1 MAVFD
6 KIQNIMDKTIAPVA
20 SKVADSK
27 MLDAL
32 MGGMMCTLPMTLGVS
47 VIAIL
52 INFPIPGFSD
62 WVVSSG
68 LMATGNSILTVTM
81 NMMGIYISFFIG
93 LRWGKV
99 CGLSGYTGG
108 IVSGAVFLAFM
119 PQQSFED
126 IPMASFINTSYMG
139 SNGIFVAILLGLIVP
154 KVTAIL
160 MSKLEIKLPDMVPPM
175 VADSLSPMFAA
186 IVLFTAVWFAK
197 WGLSFTPWGNL
208 FDMINTLIGTPVTMV
223 GASPLAY
230 IIVCSL
236 QSIFWF
242 FGVHPNVMLNFYAPV
257 IMACSAAN
265 TEAIIAGEA
274 LPYGAWAVVA
284 LGTAIGGQ
292 ANALGISISLLFT
305 KSERFKAIRGIAL
318 VPSLFNISEPLMFG
332 LPVVLNPTYFIPFV
346 LNIPVCAIVVQALY
360 ALGLGAAF
368 NPTIQLPW
376 VLPQPVIAFMQ
387 GGIGCLVISVAVLAV
402 SVLMYTPF
410 TLMADRQALREEQA
424 SPLWLIARRC
434 ERSRP
439 LSRNRPHRDFHIH
452 TIIFHEV
459 GSVG

>member
-223 GASPLAY
+223 GASPWAY

-424 SPLWLIARRC
+424 ALEESAA
-434 ERSRP
+434 
-439 LSRNRPHRDFHIH
+439 
-452 TIIFHEV
+452 
-459 GSVG
+459 

>member
-292 ANALGISISLLFT
+292 ANALGISISLFFT

-332 LPVVLNPTYFIPFV
+332 LPVVLNPMYFIPFV

-424 SPLWLIARRC
+424 ALEESAA
-434 ERSRP
+434 
-439 LSRNRPHRDFHIH
+439 
-452 TIIFHEV
+452 
-459 GSVG
+459 

>member
-108 IVSGAVFLAFM
+108 IATGAVFLAFM

-424 SPLWLIARRC
+424 ALEESAA
-434 ERSRP
+434 
-439 LSRNRPHRDFHIH
+439 
-452 TIIFHEV
+452 
-459 GSVG
+459 

>member
-139 SNGIFVAILLGLIVP
+139 SNGVFVAILLGLIVP

-410 TLMADRQALREEQA
+410 TLMADRRALREEQA
-424 SPLWLIARRC
+424 ALEESAA
-434 ERSRP
+434 
-439 LSRNRPHRDFHIH
+439 
-452 TIIFHEV
+452 
-459 GSVG
+459 

>member
-257 IMACSAAN
+257 IRACSAAN

-332 LPVVLNPTYFIPFV
+332 LPVVLNPMYFIPFV

-424 SPLWLIARRC
+424 ALEESAA
-434 ERSRP
+434 
-439 LSRNRPHRDFHIH
+439 
-452 TIIFHEV
+452 
-459 GSVG
+459 

>member
-305 KSERFKAIRGIAL
+305 KSERFKAIRGIVL

-424 SPLWLIARRC
+424 ALEESAA
-434 ERSRP
+434 
-439 LSRNRPHRDFHIH
+439 
-452 TIIFHEV
+452 
-459 GSVG
+459 

>member
-139 SNGIFVAILLGLIVP
+139 SNGVFVAILLGLIVP

-186 IVLFTAVWFAK
+186 IALFTAVWFAK

-424 SPLWLIARRC
+424 ALEESAA
-434 ERSRP
+434 
-439 LSRNRPHRDFHIH
+439 
-452 TIIFHEV
+452 
-459 GSVG
+459 

>member
-410 TLMADRQALREEQA
+410 TLMADRQALREERA
-424 SPLWLIARRC
+424 ALEESAA
-434 ERSRP
+434 
-439 LSRNRPHRDFHIH
+439 
-452 TIIFHEV
+452 
-459 GSVG
+459 

>member
-265 TEAIIAGEA
+265 TEAIIAGQA

-424 SPLWLIARRC
+424 ALEESAA
-434 ERSRP
+434 
-439 LSRNRPHRDFHIH
+439 
-452 TIIFHEV
+452 
-459 GSVG
+459 

>member
-360 ALGLGAAF
+360 ALGLGASF

-424 SPLWLIARRC
+424 ALEESAA
-434 ERSRP
+434 
-439 LSRNRPHRDFHIH
+439 
-452 TIIFHEV
+452 
-459 GSVG
+459 

>member
-274 LPYGAWAVVA
+274 LPYGAWAFVA

-360 ALGLGAAF
+360 ALGLGTAF

-424 SPLWLIARRC
+424 ALEESAA
-434 ERSRP
+434 
-439 LSRNRPHRDFHIH
+439 
-452 TIIFHEV
+452 
-459 GSVG
+459 

>member
-186 IVLFTAVWFAK
+186 IVLFTAVRFAK

-424 SPLWLIARRC
+424 ALEESAA
-434 ERSRP
+434 
-439 LSRNRPHRDFHIH
+439 
-452 TIIFHEV
+452 
-459 GSVG
+459 

>member
-318 VPSLFNISEPLMFG
+318 VPSLFNISEPLIFG

-424 SPLWLIARRC
+424 ALEESAA
-434 ERSRP
+434 
-439 LSRNRPHRDFHIH
+439 
-452 TIIFHEV
+452 
-459 GSVG
+459 

>member
-81 NMMGIYISFFIG
+81 NMIGIYISFFIG

-387 GGIGCLVISVAVLAV
+387 GGIGCLVISVAVLVV

-424 SPLWLIARRC
+424 ALEESAA
-434 ERSRP
+434 
-439 LSRNRPHRDFHIH
+439 
-452 TIIFHEV
+452 
-459 GSVG
+459 

>member
-360 ALGLGAAF
+360 VLGLGAAF

-376 VLPQPVIAFMQ
+376 VLPQPAIAFMQ

-424 SPLWLIARRC
+424 ALEESAA
-434 ERSRP
+434 
-439 LSRNRPHRDFHIH
+439 
-452 TIIFHEV
+452 
-459 GSVG
+459 

>member
-20 SKVADSK
+20 SRVADSK

-284 LGTAIGGQ
+284 LGTAVGGQ

-424 SPLWLIARRC
+424 ALEESAA
-434 ERSRP
+434 
-439 LSRNRPHRDFHIH
+439 
-452 TIIFHEV
+452 
-459 GSVG
+459 

>member
-410 TLMADRQALREEQA
+410 TLMPDRQALREEQA
-424 SPLWLIARRC
+424 ALEESAA
-434 ERSRP
+434 
-439 LSRNRPHRDFHIH
+439 
-452 TIIFHEV
+452 
-459 GSVG
+459 

>member
-208 FDMINTLIGTPVTMV
+208 FDMITTLIGPPVTMV

-424 SPLWLIARRC
+424 ALEESAA
-434 ERSRP
+434 
-439 LSRNRPHRDFHIH
+439 
-452 TIIFHEV
+452 
-459 GSVG
+459 

>member
-360 ALGLGAAF
+360 AFGLGAAF

-424 SPLWLIARRC
+424 ALEESAA
-434 ERSRP
+434 
-439 LSRNRPHRDFHIH
+439 
-452 TIIFHEV
+452 
-459 GSVG
+459 

>member
-1 MAVFD
+1 MRYLEGKMPHTGNDRVHCNDWSGNMAVFD

-332 LPVVLNPTYFIPFV
+332 LPVVLNPMYFIPFV

-424 SPLWLIARRC
+424 ALEESAA
-434 ERSRP
+434 
-439 LSRNRPHRDFHIH
+439 
-452 TIIFHEV
+452 
-459 GSVG
+459 

>member
-1 MAVFD
+1 MTVFD

-139 SNGIFVAILLGLIVP
+139 SNGVFVAILLGLIVP

-265 TEAIIAGEA
+265 TEAIIAGAA

-424 SPLWLIARRC
+424 ALEESAA
-434 ERSRP
+434 
-439 LSRNRPHRDFHIH
+439 
-452 TIIFHEV
+452 
-459 GSVG
+459 

>member
-154 KVTAIL
+154 KVTAIV
-160 MSKLEIKLPDMVPPM
+160 MSKREIKLPDMVPPM

-332 LPVVLNPTYFIPFV
+332 LPVVLNPMYFIPFV

-424 SPLWLIARRC
+424 ALEESAA
-434 ERSRP
+434 
-439 LSRNRPHRDFHIH
+439 
-452 TIIFHEV
+452 
-459 GSVG
+459 

>member
-424 SPLWLIARRC
+424 VLEESAA
-434 ERSRP
+434 
-439 LSRNRPHRDFHIH
+439 
-452 TIIFHEV
+452 
-459 GSVG
+459 

>member
-108 IVSGAVFLAFM
+108 IVSSAVFLAFM

-387 GGIGCLVISVAVLAV
+387 GGIGCLVISVAVLVV

-424 SPLWLIARRC
+424 ALEESAA
-434 ERSRP
+434 
-439 LSRNRPHRDFHIH
+439 
-452 TIIFHEV
+452 
-459 GSVG
+459 

>member
-346 LNIPVCAIVVQALY
+346 LNIPVCAIVVKALY

-424 SPLWLIARRC
+424 ALEESAA
-434 ERSRP
+434 
-439 LSRNRPHRDFHIH
+439 
-452 TIIFHEV
+452 
-459 GSVG
+459 

>member
-332 LPVVLNPTYFIPFV
+332 LPVVLNPTCFIPFV

-424 SPLWLIARRC
+424 ALEESAA
-434 ERSRP
+434 
-439 LSRNRPHRDFHIH
+439 
-452 TIIFHEV
+452 
-459 GSVG
+459 

>member
-376 VLPQPVIAFMQ
+376 VPPQPVIAFMQ

-424 SPLWLIARRC
+424 ALEESAA
-434 ERSRP
+434 
-439 LSRNRPHRDFHIH
+439 
-452 TIIFHEV
+452 
-459 GSVG
+459 

>member
-360 ALGLGAAF
+360 SLGLGAAF

-387 GGIGCLVISVAVLAV
+387 GGIGCLVISVAVLVV

-424 SPLWLIARRC
+424 ALEESAA
-434 ERSRP
+434 
-439 LSRNRPHRDFHIH
+439 
-452 TIIFHEV
+452 
-459 GSVG
+459 

>member
-160 MSKLEIKLPDMVPPM
+160 MSKLEIKLTDMVPPM

-424 SPLWLIARRC
+424 ALEESAA
-434 ERSRP
+434 
-439 LSRNRPHRDFHIH
+439 
-452 TIIFHEV
+452 
-459 GSVG
+459 

>member
-360 ALGLGAAF
+360 ALGPGAAF

-424 SPLWLIARRC
+424 ALEESAA
-434 ERSRP
+434 
-439 LSRNRPHRDFHIH
+439 
-452 TIIFHEV
+452 
-459 GSVG
+459 

>member
-376 VLPQPVIAFMQ
+376 VLLQPVIAFMQ

-424 SPLWLIARRC
+424 ALEESAA
-434 ERSRP
+434 
-439 LSRNRPHRDFHIH
+439 
-452 TIIFHEV
+452 
-459 GSVG
+459 

>member
-20 SKVADSK
+20 SRVADSK

-424 SPLWLIARRC
+424 ALEESAA
-434 ERSRP
+434 
-439 LSRNRPHRDFHIH
+439 
-452 TIIFHEV
+452 
-459 GSVG
+459 

>member
-332 LPVVLNPTYFIPFV
+332 LPVVLNPMYFIPFV

-410 TLMADRQALREEQA
+410 TLMADSQALREEQA
-424 SPLWLIARRC
+424 ALEESAA
-434 ERSRP
+434 
-439 LSRNRPHRDFHIH
+439 
-452 TIIFHEV
+452 
-459 GSVG
+459 

>member
-208 FDMINTLIGTPVTMV
+208 FDMINTLIGAPVTMV

-424 SPLWLIARRC
+424 ALEESAA
-434 ERSRP
+434 
-439 LSRNRPHRDFHIH
+439 
-452 TIIFHEV
+452 
-459 GSVG
+459 

>member
-1 MAVFD
+1 MAIFD

-424 SPLWLIARRC
+424 ALEESAA
-434 ERSRP
+434 
-439 LSRNRPHRDFHIH
+439 
-452 TIIFHEV
+452 
-459 GSVG
+459 

>member
-360 ALGLGAAF
+360 DLGLGAAF

-387 GGIGCLVISVAVLAV
+387 GGIGCLVISVAVLVV

-424 SPLWLIARRC
+424 ALEESAA
-434 ERSRP
+434 
-439 LSRNRPHRDFHIH
+439 
-452 TIIFHEV
+452 
-459 GSVG
+459 

>member
-424 SPLWLIARRC
+424 ALEESSA
-434 ERSRP
+434 
-439 LSRNRPHRDFHIH
+439 
-452 TIIFHEV
+452 
-459 GSVG
+459 